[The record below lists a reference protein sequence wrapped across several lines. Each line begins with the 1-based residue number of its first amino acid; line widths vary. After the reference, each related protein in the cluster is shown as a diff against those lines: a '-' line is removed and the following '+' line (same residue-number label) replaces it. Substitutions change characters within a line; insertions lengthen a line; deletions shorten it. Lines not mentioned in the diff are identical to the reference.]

1 MLLTADNLYGTIRL
15 LVNNCYLLSL
25 ISQKENGGPICGVNR
40 EKRRAGARTRQLT
53 S

>member
-1 MLLTADNLYGTIRL
+1 MLLTADNLCDTIGL
-15 LVNNCYLLSL
+15 LVNNCYLFSL

-40 EKRRAGARTRQLT
+40 DKRRAGARTRQLT